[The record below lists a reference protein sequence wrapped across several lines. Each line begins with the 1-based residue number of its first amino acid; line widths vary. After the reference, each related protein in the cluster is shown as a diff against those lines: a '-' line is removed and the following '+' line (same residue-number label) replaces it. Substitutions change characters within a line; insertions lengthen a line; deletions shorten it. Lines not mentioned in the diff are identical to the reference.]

1 MLEFLKKAIQQFSNH
16 NILIIG
22 DIMLDQYTFG
32 QVSRVSPEA
41 PVPILKKQADQY
53 VLGGAANVAH
63 NLAALG
69 AKVSICGFVGDDP
82 RRDIVLKLLKEK
94 GIGASGI
101 VTRKN
106 QPTTLKLRFVSGGH
120 QLLRLDDETDAN
132 VPSAEEAELL
142 DAIKK
147 VLPRAAA
154 VVLSDY
160 DKGCFSEKLAR
171 EIIELCRKENKIVV
185 ADIKP
190 QNKNWF
196 KGVHL
201 LTPNLK
207 EGREITGLMEPEEVG
222 QKLSADFGADVL
234 LTLGAE
240 GMRVFRKDGSSKS
253 ISSKKVK
260 VFDVSGAGDTV
271 VAVAALGLLSGLDLE
286 AAAILANHAGGIV
299 VQKSGTAVV
308 TPEELSSVLG
318 NENHIDSVN
327 VVPKVWG
334 YEKWLENNDRYC
346 CKLLSVNKG
355 YQCSLHYH
363 EKKDEMFLV
372 LKGHVRLEVG
382 DETLHML
389 PGQFARI
396 SPGTRHRFTG
406 VEDSEIME
414 VSTHH
419 DEADSYRIEESR
431 KVE

>member
-82 RRDIVLKLLKEK
+82 RRYIVLKLLKEK

-154 VVLSDY
+154 AILSDY

-240 GMRVFRKDGSSKS
+240 GMRVFRKGGSSKS

-260 VFDVSGAGDTV
+260 GFDVSGAGDTV

-286 AAAILANHAGGIV
+286 AAAILA
-299 VQKSGTAVV
+299 
-308 TPEELSSVLG
+308 
-318 NENHIDSVN
+318 
-327 VVPKVWG
+327 
-334 YEKWLENNDRYC
+334 
-346 CKLLSVNKG
+346 
-355 YQCSLHYH
+355 
-363 EKKDEMFLV
+363 
-372 LKGHVRLEVG
+372 
-382 DETLHML
+382 
-389 PGQFARI
+389 
-396 SPGTRHRFTG
+396 
-406 VEDSEIME
+406 
-414 VSTHH
+414 
-419 DEADSYRIEESR
+419 
-431 KVE
+431 